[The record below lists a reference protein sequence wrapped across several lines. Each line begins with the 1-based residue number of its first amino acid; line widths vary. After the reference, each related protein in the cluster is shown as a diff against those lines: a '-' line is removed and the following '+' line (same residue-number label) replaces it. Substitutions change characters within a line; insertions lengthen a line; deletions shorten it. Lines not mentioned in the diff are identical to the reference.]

1 MYSTKKNEW
10 KNTLYNNKY
19 ILHSHI
25 LEVINMWK
33 LTNGKLI
40 QETDVARIPFRTN
53 ISKALL
59 KELNE
64 LAEEHDTHINYL
76 IENGLQYILSNKSIT
91 YNKDLRPKDRIQYKT
106 TYDKELLANLK
117 DFAKQHNLYLNDVI
131 EYSCQFIN
139 MDEIKNRSYKHRV
152 E

>member
-1 MYSTKKNEW
+1 
-10 KNTLYNNKY
+10 
-19 ILHSHI
+19 
-25 LEVINMWK
+25 MWK

>member
-1 MYSTKKNEW
+1 
-10 KNTLYNNKY
+10 
-19 ILHSHI
+19 
-25 LEVINMWK
+25 MWK

-53 ISKALL
+53 ISKVLL

-64 LAEEHDTHINYL
+64 LAEENDTHINYL
-76 IENGLQYILSNKSIT
+76 IENGLQYVLSNKSIT